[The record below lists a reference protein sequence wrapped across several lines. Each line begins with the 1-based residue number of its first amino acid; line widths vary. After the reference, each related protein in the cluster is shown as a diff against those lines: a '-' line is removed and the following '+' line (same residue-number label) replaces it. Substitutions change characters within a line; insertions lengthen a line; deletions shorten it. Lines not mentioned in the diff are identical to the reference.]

1 MLGPR
6 NNDDY
11 SEKELAEIEELNR
24 LPENHRSFF
33 QSVWWQRV
41 AIGFSALIVL
51 SLLFPIVA
59 LSCNDESEPTPSQPV
74 AGIPAPDFELA
85 AAQGGL
91 VSLSDTLE
99 ANEAVVIVFYRGH
112 F

>member
-1 MLGPR
+1 MRDPR
-6 NNDDY
+6 NNDEY
-11 SEKELAEIEELNR
+11 SERELAEIEELNS
-24 LPENHRSFF
+24 LPEDHRSFF
-33 QSVWWQRV
+33 QSAWWQRV

-51 SLLFPIVA
+51 SLLFPVIA
-59 LSCNDESEPTPSQPV
+59 LSCNGESEPTPTQP
-74 AGIPAPDFELA
+74 AGGIPVPDFELA

-99 ANEAVVIVFYRGH
+99 KNEAVVLVFYRGN

>member
-1 MLGPR
+1 MPGSR
-6 NNDDY
+6 DNDEYTDR
-11 SEKELAEIEELNR
+11 ELAEIEELNS
-24 LPENHRSFF
+24 LPEDHRSLF
-33 QSVWWQRV
+33 QNPWWQRV
-41 AIGFSALIVL
+41 AIGFSALIVI
-51 SLLFPIVA
+51 SLLFPVIA
-59 LSCNDESEPTPSQPV
+59 LSCNGKSEPAPEPT

-99 ANEAVVIVFYRGH
+99 ANDAVVVVFYRGH

>member
-1 MLGPR
+1 MRSPR
-6 NNDDY
+6 NNDEY
-11 SEKELAEIEELNR
+11 SERELAEIEELNR
-24 LPENHRSFF
+24 LPADHRSFF
-33 QSVWWQRV
+33 QNPWWQRV

-51 SLLFPIVA
+51 SLLFPVVA
-59 LSCNDESEPTPSQPV
+59 LSCNGNSEPTPSQPAV
-74 AGIPAPDFELA
+74 GIPAPDFELA

-99 ANEAVVIVFYRGH
+99 ANEAVVIVFYRGN

>member
-1 MLGPR
+1 MLSPR
-6 NNDDY
+6 GNDEY
-11 SEKELAEIEELNR
+11 SDRELAEIEELNN
-24 LPENHRSFF
+24 LSADHRSAF

-41 AIGFSALIVL
+41 AIGFSALIVI
-51 SLLFPIVA
+51 SLLFPVIA
-59 LSCNDESEPTPSQPV
+59 LSCNGESDPTLEPT

-91 VSLSDTLE
+91 VSLSDSLE
-99 ANEAVVIVFYRGH
+99 ANEAVVLVFYRGN

>member
-1 MLGPR
+1 MRGPR
-6 NNDDY
+6 NNDEY

-24 LPENHRSFF
+24 LPTDHRSLF
-33 QSVWWQRV
+33 QNPWWQRI

-51 SLLFPIVA
+51 SLLFPVVA
-59 LSCNDESEPTPSQPV
+59 LSCNGNSDPGPEPTNGLPV
-74 AGIPAPDFELA
+74 PDFELA

-91 VSLSDTLE
+91 VSLSDTLD
-99 ANEAVVIVFYRGH
+99 ANEAVVLVFYRGN

>member
-6 NNDDY
+6 NNDGYTDQ
-11 SEKELAEIEELNR
+11 ELGDIEELNS
-24 LPENHRSFF
+24 LPEDHRSFF
-33 QSVWWQRV
+33 QNPWWQRL

-51 SLLFPIVA
+51 SLLFPVVA
-59 LSCNDESEPTPSQPV
+59 LSCNGDPEPTQP
-74 AGIPAPDFELA
+74 AGNIPVPDFELA

-99 ANEAVVIVFYRGH
+99 ANEAVVVVFYRGN

>member
-6 NNDDY
+6 GNDDY
-11 SEKELAEIEELNR
+11 SDRELAEIEELNR
-24 LPENHRSFF
+24 LPEDHRSLF

-41 AIGFSALIVL
+41 AIGFSALIVI
-51 SLLFPIVA
+51 SLLFPVIA
-59 LSCNDESEPTPSQPV
+59 LSCNGESEPTPSQPA

-91 VSLSDTLE
+91 VSLSDRLE
-99 ANEAVVIVFYRGH
+99 ANDAVVVVFYRGH

>member
-1 MLGPR
+1 MPGPR
-6 NNDDY
+6 DNDEY
-11 SEKELAEIEELNR
+11 SDRELAEIEELNR
-24 LPENHRSFF
+24 LPEDHRSFF
-33 QSVWWQRV
+33 QSPWWQRV

-59 LSCNDESEPTPSQPV
+59 LSCNGDSEPTEQPAV
-74 AGIPAPDFELA
+74 NIPAPDFELA

-91 VSLSDTLE
+91 VSLSDTLD
-99 ANEAVVIVFYRGH
+99 ANEAVVLVFYRGH